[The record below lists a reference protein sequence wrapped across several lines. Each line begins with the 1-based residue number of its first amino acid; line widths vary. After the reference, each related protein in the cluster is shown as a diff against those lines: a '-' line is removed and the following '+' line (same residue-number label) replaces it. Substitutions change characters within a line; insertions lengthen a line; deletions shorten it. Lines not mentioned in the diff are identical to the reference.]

1 MPCCLNT
8 RSFHLQCVEPFFLL
22 KSAPLHSVRILGIV
36 IKPSHASKILPVDLH
51 ITVYN
56 LHYPTDCFPPLS
68 DQCTLEDCG
77 VILQQGIE
85 GEQ

>member
-1 MPCCLNT
+1 M
-8 RSFHLQCVEPFFLL
+8 
-22 KSAPLHSVRILGIV
+22 

-68 DQCTLEDCG
+68 DQYTLEDCG
-77 VILQQGIE
+77 VRCHFATEHGRGAVIGQNVSVKDNLSSLNNVTKQF
-85 GEQ
+85 